1 MVSKKKVMPKS
12 KNDKNAEAR
21 VQYAISI
28 RQPFAWLILAGIK
41 DIENRT
47 WRTKYRGRIYIHAP
61 SVWDKSGAK
70 KFSKYGVPEDND
82 QGWPMSLGFGGIV
95 GSVEIVD
102 CVEKH
107 PSSWFNG
114 KVGFVL
120 KNPIFIAAGVQ
131 CPGQLGIWKVPQA
144 VLLKI
149 QKLPI
154 GVWDARRKFYKQ
166 LPNAK
171 RPQ

>member
-1 MVSKKKVMPKS
+1 MPKKKD
-12 KNDKNAEAR
+12 DKR
-21 VQYAISI
+21 KPVTLHAISI
-28 RQPFAWLILAGIK
+28 RQPFTWLVLAGIK

-61 SVWDKSGAK
+61 SVWDKAGAK
-70 KFSKYGVPEDND
+70 KFSKYGVPDDND
-82 QGWPMSLGFGGIV
+82 QGWPLGLVFGGIV

-102 CVEKH
+102 CVTKH
-107 PSSWFNG
+107 PSSWFGG

-120 KNPIFIAAGVQ
+120 KNPIFIAGGVP

-144 VLLKI
+144 VLSKI
-149 QKLPI
+149 QKLPL
-154 GVWDARRKFYKQ
+154 GKWDARRKTYKQ
-166 LPNAK
+166 IPNAK

>member
-1 MVSKKKVMPKS
+1 MPK
-12 KNDKNAEAR
+12 KINDKR
-21 VQYAISI
+21 KPVTLHAISI
-28 RQPFAWLILAGIK
+28 RQPFTWLVLAGIK

-70 KFSKYGVPEDND
+70 KFSKYGVPDDND
-82 QGWPMSLGFGGIV
+82 QGWPLGLGFGGIV

-107 PSSWFNG
+107 PSSWFGG

-120 KNPIFIAAGVQ
+120 KNPIFIAGGVK
-131 CPGQLGIWKVPQA
+131 CPGQLGIWKVPKA
-144 VLLKI
+144 VLSKL
-149 QKLPI
+149 QKLPL
-154 GVWDARRKFYKQ
+154 GKWDARRKTYKQ
-166 LPNAK
+166 IPNAK